1 MSRPVRIEFPGA
13 TYHITSRGNSGRTI
27 FPSSEDRAVF
37 LNILDNVVQR
47 FSWLVHSYVLMD
59 EHFHLVVEIPQ
70 ENLSKGMRQLNGVYT
85 QHFNRCHG
93 SEGPIFQGRF
103 KSVLFE
109 KEVYLLSVCRH
120 VVLNPV
126 RLGSRFNLKRY
137 RWSSYRATSGDVENP
152 SFLYTDDVLAALG
165 KREKASRRK
174 FREYVEAG
182 IDKMSPLLD
191 RSNQVLLGSPKF
203 LREMQPILQG
213 EKLAKRGPKQSRRRS
228 LRAIFRTVKSRSRA
242 ERNDL
247 IRKAH
252 LNYGYT
258 LSEVGDHLGLHY
270 TTVSKVVNAV
280 MPGKNN

>member
-1 MSRPVRIEFPGA
+1 
-13 TYHITSRGNSGRTI
+13 
-27 FPSSEDRAVF
+27 
-37 LNILDNVVQR
+37 
-47 FSWLVHSYVLMD
+47 
-59 EHFHLVVEIPQ
+59 
-70 ENLSKGMRQLNGVYT
+70 
-85 QHFNRCHG
+85 
-93 SEGPIFQGRF
+93 
-103 KSVLFE
+103 
-109 KEVYLLSVCRH
+109 
-120 VVLNPV
+120 
-126 RLGSRFNLKRY
+126 
-137 RWSSYRATSGDVENP
+137 
-152 SFLYTDDVLAALG
+152 LYTDDILAALG
-165 KREKASRRK
+165 KREKTSRRK

-258 LSEVGDHLGLHY
+258 LMEVGDHLGLHY

-280 MPGKNN
+280 MPEKKN